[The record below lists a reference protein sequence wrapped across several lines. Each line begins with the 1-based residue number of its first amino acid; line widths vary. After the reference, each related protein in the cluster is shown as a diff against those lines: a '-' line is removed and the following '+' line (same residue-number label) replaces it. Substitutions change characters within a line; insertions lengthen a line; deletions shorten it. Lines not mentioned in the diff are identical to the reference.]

1 MMRVYLGLCRP
12 QGQLA
17 VYVIP
22 YRLVLSLFLI
32 YLVIVRD
39 TVVVAALVG
48 AVPIIVVMVMG
59 RGVLEDLVGQ
69 DVQLSRLL
77 VIFSAKVRGG
87 TLVLAIV
94 EVEGRVLHMRI
105 TIMLASPFLVVMVVI
120 RSI

>member
-1 MMRVYLGLCRP
+1 M
-12 QGQLA
+12 
-17 VYVIP
+17 
-22 YRLVLSLFLI
+22 LSLFLI

>member
-22 YRLVLSLFLI
+22 DRLVLSLFLI

-39 TVVVAALVG
+39 TVVVAAQVG

-77 VIFSAKVRGG
+77 VIFSKVRRG

-94 EVEGRVLHMRI
+94 EVEGRFLHMRV
-105 TIMLASPFLVVMVVI
+105 TLMLASPFLVVMVVI